1 MYRPSADSWKLVA
14 QHSSVPSYVTV
25 SWLPV
30 SPESPDNPPLLCRAR
45 DIHPHTDIAGEI
57 PPCDHCIAG
66 AIPPCAR
73 CIAGEIPPCARCIR
87 DRKHIKG
94 CRVMVAVVVASSSN
108 SNIQLLYIPILRTL
122 PRLSQPTQ
130 ISKQVHITFAK
141 EDGNDVQNQHHPG
154 YRRHRGHRR
163 ADGSPLPCVGQE
175 SHCYGAQREQPGR
188 FGQGTSWA

>member
-45 DIHPHTDIAGEI
+45 DIHPHTD
-57 PPCDHCIAG
+57 
-66 AIPPCAR
+66 
-73 CIAGEIPPCARCIR
+73 IAGEIPPCARCIR